1 MTSLF
6 LVVNSA
12 CDIACNYCFYTT
24 GYEKRSRDRIL
35 PRQAGH
41 VAKRIAEARFGT
53 VILTGGDPLHSV
65 HKRETYE
72 LVSALKANALRVVI
86 NTSAAHLAERDFDR
100 LVELTVD
107 RVDVSID
114 SHDPAVHDAQRGRHT
129 DAVTAIRGLIQR
141 GMPLSTT
148 TVATA
153 RNAPTLSRTI
163 EWLRDLGVSDIRV
176 QKAFLPGGD
185 LVGHRI
191 VDASLRAVAPLLGR
205 PHAARYLEQTISLFR
220 GKGPLPEAR
229 CPMGKEYFV
238 CDARG
243 NLSPCFHRGDI
254 SLGNLFEDELSTLL
268 GAMESNPLG
277 SEALPLCVGS
287 HCASLFDNPSLWR
300 NQDEK
305 VPSRSLP
312 AV

>member
-6 LVVNSA
+6 LMVNSA
-12 CDIACNYCFYTT
+12 CNIACTYCFYTT

-72 LVSALKANALRVVI
+72 LISALKANSLRVVI
-86 NTSAAHLAERDFDR
+86 NTSAAYLAERDFDR
-100 LVELTVD
+100 LVELAVD

-114 SHDPAVHDAQRGRHT
+114 SHDAAIHDAQRGRHA
-129 DAVTAIRGLIQR
+129 DAVRAIRGLLRR
-141 GMPLSTT
+141 GVPLSTT
-148 TVATA
+148 TVVTQ
-153 RNAPTLSRTI
+153 RNAPTLGRTI
-163 EWLRDLGVSDIRV
+163 EWLRDLGVADIRV

-191 VDASLRAVAPLLGR
+191 VDANLRAAAPLLGK
-205 PHAARYLEQTISLFR
+205 PHAAQYLEQTVRLFR
-220 GKGPLPEAR
+220 GKGPLSEAR

-243 NLSPCFHRGDI
+243 NLAPCFHRGDI
-254 SLGNLFEDELSTLL
+254 YLGNLFEDELATLR
-268 GAMESNPLG
+268 GAMESNPLA
-277 SEALPLCVGS
+277 SETMPICVGS

-300 NQDEK
+300 K
-305 VPSRSLP
+305 SG
-312 AV
+312 

>member
-6 LVVNSA
+6 LMVNSA
-12 CDIACNYCFYTT
+12 CNIACTYCFYTT
-24 GYEKRSRDRIL
+24 GYEKRSRGRIL

-72 LVSALKANALRVVI
+72 LVAALKANSLRVVI
-86 NTSAAHLAERDFDR
+86 NTSAAYLAERDFDR
-100 LVELTVD
+100 LVELAVD

-114 SHDPAVHDAQRGRHT
+114 SHDAAIHDAQRGRHA
-129 DAVTAIRGLIQR
+129 DAVRAIRGLLQR
-141 GMPLSTT
+141 GVSLSTT
-148 TVATA
+148 TVVTQQ
-153 RNAPTLSRTI
+153 NAPTLDRTI
-163 EWLRDLGVSDIRV
+163 EWLRDLGVADIRV

-191 VDASLRAVAPLLGR
+191 VDASLREVAPLLGK
-205 PHAARYLEQTISLFR
+205 PHAARYLEQTVRLFR

-229 CPMGKEYFV
+229 CPMGQEYFV

-243 NLSPCFHRGDI
+243 NLTPCFHRGDI
-254 SLGNLFEDELSTLL
+254 RLGNLFDDEPTTLR
-268 GAMESNPLG
+268 GAMESNPRG
-277 SEALPLCVGS
+277 SEAMPFCVGS

-300 NQDEK
+300 
-305 VPSRSLP
+305 
-312 AV
+312 